1 MRGMAAVARA
11 AAASL
16 TLNIPFATL
25 HLSMERNQGRQADN
39 RLILVTGATGFVGR
53 RVVQALAARGK
64 RVRALVHRPWR
75 EHPLIAEG
83 VDLHIGDVTDA
94 SSLRS
99 AMEGVE
105 AVVHLVAVI
114 RERGGATFD
123 VVNHQGT
130 SNVAQAAREAGIQCL
145 VHLSAVGLVD
155 NPRFPYLRSKWRGEQ
170 AVVESGVPYTIL
182 RASIQFGEGDEF
194 INTLAGAVK
203 AFPIVPVAGDGSA
216 HFQPISVEEVAECIA
231 QAVDREELRGRVIE
245 IGGPEHLSYN
255 QILDTIARTYHI
267 RRIKA
272 HLPLAVM
279 RRMVWLMERTLPSPP
294 ATGHQLDMLAIDN
307 IAELDTVERTF
318 GFTPR
323 RLEGN
328 IDYIRS
334 ISRREALR
342 IALGFMPKRVRDH

>member
-1 MRGMAAVARA
+1 M
-11 AAASL
+11 
-16 TLNIPFATL
+16 
-25 HLSMERNQGRQADN
+25 
-39 RLILVTGATGFVGR
+39 ILVTGATGFVGR
-53 RVVQALAARGK
+53 GLVQALAARGK
-64 RVRALVHRPWR
+64 RVRALVHRPGR
-75 EHPLIAEG
+75 EHLLAGEG
-83 VDLHIGDVTDA
+83 VEVHIGDVTDP

-105 AVVHLVAVI
+105 TVVHLVAVI
-114 RERGGATFD
+114 RERGGATFEG
-123 VVNHQGT
+123 VNHQGT
-130 SNVAQAAREAGIQCL
+130 GNVAQAAREAGVGCL
-145 VHLSAVGLVD
+145 VHLSAVGAVD
-155 NPRFPYLRSKWRGEQ
+155 DHRFPYLRSKWRAERE
-170 AVVESGVPYTIL
+170 VVESGVPYTIL

-203 AFPIVPVAGDGSA
+203 AFPIVPVAGDGNA
-216 HFQPISVEEVAECIA
+216 LFLPISVAEVAECIA
-231 QAVDREELRGRVIE
+231 QAVDRDELRGRVIE

-255 QILDTIARTYHI
+255 QILDTIARTYNI

-272 HLPLAVM
+272 HLPLVVM
-279 RRMVWLMERTLPSPP
+279 RRIVWLMERTLPSPP

-318 GFTPR
+318 GFKPR

-334 ISRREALR
+334 ISRWEALR

>member
-1 MRGMAAVARA
+1 MD
-11 AAASL
+11 S
-16 TLNIPFATL
+16 
-25 HLSMERNQGRQADN
+25 

-53 RVVQALAARGK
+53 TLVEVLVARGK
-64 RVRALVHRPWR
+64 RVRALVHRPGR
-75 EHPLIAEG
+75 EHSSIAKG
-83 VDLHIGDVTDA
+83 VDLHVGDVTDP

-123 VVNHQGT
+123 GVNHQGT
-130 SNVAQAAREAGIQCL
+130 SNVAQAAREAGAGCL
-145 VHLSAVGLVD
+145 VHLSAVGAVD
-155 NPRFPYLRSKWRGEQ
+155 DHRFPYLRSKWRAERE
-170 AVVESGVPYTIL
+170 VVESGVPYTVL

-203 AFPIVPVAGDGSA
+203 AFPIVPVAGDGKA
-216 HFQPISVEEVAECIA
+216 LFQPIAVEEVAECIA
-231 QAVDREELRGRVIE
+231 QAVDREELRGQTIE
-245 IGGPEHLSYN
+245 IGGPEQLSYN
-255 QILDTIARTYHI
+255 QILDTIARTYRI
-267 RRIKA
+267 RRLKA

-307 IAELDTVERTF
+307 IAQLDTVERTF

-323 RLEGN
+323 PLGGN

-334 ISRREALR
+334 ISRWEALR
-342 IALGFMPKRVRDH
+342 IALGFMPKWIRDH